1 MSLEQPDH
9 GAMFDAIETGEAPP
23 EVILAATGHEQ
34 NFADAWT
41 KPDETNQST
50 ETVESE
56 PTEEREEGKGQSSKI
71 VAFVTDRTDLFHDKN
86 KEVFA
91 RDMSTGE
98 TRRLIDRGFRDWVQA
113 SFWTTTGKVA
123 REASIK
129 EAISTLSGLG
139 RTEGVLREVNIRVAL
154 ADGAYFL
161 DLGEPGKSRAV
172 KVTPGSWKIVEDP
185 PCLFLRPESLQPL
198 PEPIRG
204 GSLAPLWEAVNV
216 PTESRPL
223 VLAWLVEC
231 LRPDTPFPPLELVG
245 EAGTAKSTTQA
256 VLRRLVDPNGCDLR
270 AAPRTV
276 DDVWVS
282 AGCNWVLSYEN
293 LSFLSPPMQDALC
306 SIATGA
312 GTARRK
318 LYTDSEESV
327 IAVKRPAIINGI
339 SATVT
344 AQDLVDRAIT
354 IELPRIEGRTEQRD
368 VLGAFET
375 NRPGILGGLLDL
387 FAKALDCLGSIEIPK
402 DDRPRML
409 EFAKLG
415 LSLAIASGEGVDSF
429 WQAFTECKMEGV
441 HRAIDSSPVA
451 LALVSW
457 LEVVPTGSRDTAKAI
472 FERVERHKPEGAEAW
487 PRSPK
492 GFSDAMRRA
501 APSLRQLGIECR
513 LDKSGPKNRKGS
525 IWVVRMLAA

>member
-9 GAMFDAIETGEAPP
+9 ETVFDAIEAREAPP
-23 EVILAATGHEQ
+23 EVILAATGQ
-34 NFADAWT
+34 TDPT
-41 KPDETNQST
+41 T
-50 ETVESE
+50 ETTTESVETE
-56 PTEEREEGKGQSSKI
+56 AAEEREEGKGQSSKI
-71 VAFVTDRTDLFHDKN
+71 VAFVTERTELFHDKN
-86 KEVFA
+86 KDVFA
-91 RDMSTGE
+91 RDKTTGE
-98 TRRLIDRGFRDWVQA
+98 TRRLTDRGFRDWLQA
-113 SFWTTTGKVA
+113 AFWTTTGIVV
-123 REASIK
+123 RDASVK
-129 EAISTLSGLG
+129 EGISTLAGLG
-139 RTEGVLREVNIRVAL
+139 RTEGDLREVNIRVAL

-172 KVTPGSWKIVEDP
+172 KVTPGRWEIIEDP

-198 PEPIRG
+198 PEPIPG
-204 GSLAPLWEAVNV
+204 GSLAPLWEAVNI

-256 VLRRLVDPNGCDLR
+256 VLRRLIDPNGCDLR

-276 DDVWVS
+276 DDIWVS
-282 AGCNWVLSYEN
+282 AGCNWLVSYEN
-293 LSFLSPPMQDALC
+293 LSFLSPSMQDAFC

-318 LYTDSEESV
+318 LYSDAEESV

-368 VLGAFET
+368 ILGAFET
-375 NRPGILGGLLDL
+375 KQPEILGGILDL
-387 FAKALDCLGSIEIPK
+387 FARALDCLDSIEIPREE
-402 DDRPRML
+402 RPRML

-415 LSLAIASGEGVDSF
+415 LSLEKAGGEGLDSF
-429 WQAFTECKMEGV
+429 WQAFKECKMEGV

-457 LEVVPTGSRDTAKAI
+457 LEVNPTGSRDTPKAI
-472 FERVERHKPEGAEAW
+472 LERIEKGGFKPDCAEAW

-513 LDKSGPKNRKGS
+513 PDKSGPKDRRGT
-525 IWVVRMLAA
+525 IWVVRRFTQ